1 MRLPIRFKIL
11 ISMLLVITVVVS
23 IITFTMANLFHEDK
37 SAYIHDLTAEM
48 AMHTAAETQS
58 LLVGYYERLQVFA
71 LLMCKRDLPQQQ
83 KSKLFNQLFARFP
96 EFVAITLYE
105 KNREPITVYD
115 SKTVEDAGMTKEA
128 FLAYRRENP
137 IPVEMIEAGETFVE
151 NSTLS
156 EKLPV
161 LTLAIVF
168 QAPDMEQEVVVAAVI
183 HLHSLLSLVKRSKI
197 FTCFIVD
204 YNGSPL
210 AHSDMRMVIDQ
221 TPVGWI
227 PDIQSL
233 EGRQSHGTTLEF
245 VQDEVQMIGGL
256 AGIDFSRLLS
266 GVQIP
271 TNKAYLTSKRLL
283 NSLILVAL
291 VLLVV
296 SAGLSLIW
304 SHRLTRPLERL
315 SKATKVVGKG
325 QFDIQIPTSSGDEF
339 GQLAG
344 SFNQMASELSHRE
357 QELKSTQEALVQS
370 EKMAAF
376 GQLGAGIAH
385 EVKNPL
391 AGILGLTQL
400 CLLEAEKATT
410 QFENLA
416 LIEKETKRCKT
427 IIENLLKFS
436 RQEKMSFDRIE
447 INRVAEDALAI
458 VNHQMGIHHV
468 KLHKK
473 LAPDLPL
480 VWGNANQIQQVFLNL
495 MINAQQ
501 SMEGNPGKVMLTTD
515 SLDSGK
521 IQIRVIDTGPG
532 IAAESQAKIFEPFY
546 TTKTSDKGTG
556 LGLSV
561 SYGIVKEHKGEIFV
575 NSEPGKGTV
584 FTILLPVA
592 GPADKSS
599 HALGRDAVADV
610 DIFKGSKIN

>member
-1 MRLPIRFKIL
+1 
-11 ISMLLVITVVVS
+11 MLLVITVVVS

-48 AMHTAAETQS
+48 AMHTAAEAQS

-71 LLMCKRDLPQQQ
+71 LLMCKRDLPQEQ
-83 KSKLFNQLFARFP
+83 KARLFNQLFSRFP

-105 KNREPITVYD
+105 INRQPITVYD
-115 SKTVEDAGMTKEA
+115 SKTLEDAGLTKDA
-128 FLAYRRENP
+128 FLSYRRKHP
-137 IPVEMIEAGETFVE
+137 IPLALIQSGEPFVE
-151 NSTLS
+151 NATLS
-156 EKLPV
+156 QKLPV
-161 LTLAIVF
+161 LTMAIAF
-168 QAPDMEQEVVVAAVI
+168 QAPEMDREVVVAAVI
-183 HLHSLLSLVKRSKI
+183 HLHSLLRLVKRSKI
-197 FTCFIVD
+197 FTCFVVD

-210 AHSDMRMVIDQ
+210 AHSDMQMVIDR
-221 TPVGWI
+221 TPVKWI
-227 PDIQSL
+227 PDVQSL
-233 EGRQSHGTTLEF
+233 EGKQSHGTTLEF
-245 VQDEVQMIGGL
+245 VQDDVAMIGGL
-256 AGIDFSRLLS
+256 AGIDFSKLIT

-271 TNKAYLTSKRLL
+271 TNKAYLTSKQLL
-283 NSLILVAL
+283 NSLVLVAL
-291 VLLVV
+291 ALLVV
-296 SAGLSLIW
+296 SAALSLIW
-304 SHRLTRPLERL
+304 SHRLTRPLENL

-325 QFDIQIPTSSGDEF
+325 QFDVQIPASTKDEF

-344 SFNQMASELSHRE
+344 SFNQMASELSHRDN
-357 QELKSTQEALVQS
+357 ELKSAQEALVQS

-410 QFENLA
+410 QFDNLA

-436 RQEKMSFDRIE
+436 RQEKVAFDRIE
-447 INRVAEDALAI
+447 INRVVEDAIAI
-458 VNHQMGIHHV
+458 VNHQMGIHQV

-501 SMEGNPGKVMLTTD
+501 AMDGNPGKVSLTTAC
-515 SLDSGK
+515 LDSVNVQ
-521 IQIRVIDTGPG
+521 IQIIDNGPG
-532 IAAESQAKIFEPFY
+532 IAEEHQAKIFEPFY

-561 SYGIVKEHKGEIFV
+561 SYGIVKEHKGDILISSKSGE
-575 NSEPGKGTV
+575 GTT
-584 FTILLPVA
+584 FTIILPVA
-592 GPADKSS
+592 DPEDRTDGAAEQATPQVI
-599 HALGRDAVADV
+599 DA
-610 DIFKGSKIN
+610 SKVENKENGV

>member
-48 AMHTAAETQS
+48 AMYTAAEAQS

-71 LLMCKRDLPQQQ
+71 LLMCKRDLPQEQ
-83 KSKLFNQLFARFP
+83 KARLFNQLFARFP
-96 EFVAITLYE
+96 AFVAITLDE
-105 KNREPITVYD
+105 KNRQPITVYD
-115 SKTVEDAGMTKEA
+115 SKTLEDAGLTKDA
-128 FLAYRRENP
+128 FLSHRRKNP
-137 IPVEMIEAGETFVE
+137 IPLQLIEAGVPYVE

-161 LTLAIVF
+161 LTMAIAF
-168 QAPDMEQEVVVAAVI
+168 QAPELDREVVVAAVI
-183 HLHSLLSLVKRSKI
+183 HLHSLLRLVKRSKI
-197 FTCFIVD
+197 FTCFVVD

-210 AHSDMRMVIDQ
+210 AHSDMQMVVKR
-221 TPVGWI
+221 TPVKWI
-227 PDIQSL
+227 PDVKSL

-245 VQDEVQMIGGL
+245 SQDDVAMIGGL
-256 AGIDFSRLLS
+256 AGIDFSKLLS

-271 TNKAYLTSKRLL
+271 TNKAYLTSKQLL
-283 NSLILVAL
+283 NSLVLVAL
-291 VLLVV
+291 ALLIV
-296 SAGLSLIW
+296 SAALSLIW
-304 SHRLTRPLERL
+304 SHRLTRPLENL
-315 SKATKVVGKG
+315 SEATKSVGKG
-325 QFDIQIPTSSGDEF
+325 QFDVQIPASSGDEF

-344 SFNQMASELSHRE
+344 SFNQMASELSYRDK
-357 QELKSTQEALVQS
+357 ELKSAQEALVQS

-400 CLLEAEKATT
+400 CLRDADKKTT
-410 QFENLA
+410 QFDNLA

-436 RQEKMSFDRIE
+436 RQEKMSFDRVE
-447 INRVAEDALAI
+447 INRVAEDAIAI
-458 VNHQMGIHHV
+458 VNHQMGIHQV
-468 KLHKK
+468 KLFTK
-473 LAPDLPL
+473 LAPDLPP
-480 VWGNANQIQQVFLNL
+480 VWGNANQIQQVLLNL

-501 SMEGNPGKVMLTTD
+501 AMEGSPGKVMITTD
-515 SLDSGK
+515 RLDSGAV
-521 IQIRVIDTGPG
+521 QIRVIDDGPG
-532 IAAESQAKIFEPFY
+532 IPKESRAKIFEPFY

-575 NSEPGKGTV
+575 HSKSGKGTV
-584 FTILLPVA
+584 FTILLPAA
-592 GPADKSS
+592 GPDKESS
-599 HALGRDAVADV
+599 RALDQTHPQMPGFSEEA
-610 DIFKGSKIN
+610 

>member
-71 LLMCKRDLPQQQ
+71 LLMCKRDLPQAQ

-115 SKTVEDAGMTKEA
+115 SNTIEDAGMEKDT
-128 FLAYRRENP
+128 FLSYRRKNP
-137 IPVEMIEAGETFVE
+137 IPLQMIEAGEIHVE

-156 EKLPV
+156 KKLPT
-161 LTLAIVF
+161 LTMAIVF
-168 QAPDMEQEVVVAAVI
+168 QTPEMQQEVIVSAMI
-183 HLHSLLSLVKRSKI
+183 HLHSLLRLVKRSKI

-204 YNGSPL
+204 YNGNPL
-210 AHSDMRMVIDQ
+210 AHSDLQMVINRKRVD
-221 TPVGWI
+221 WI

-245 VQDEVQMIGGL
+245 TQGRASMIGGL

-271 TNKAYLTSKRLL
+271 TTTAYLTSKQLL

-291 VLLVV
+291 ALLVI

-315 SKATKVVGKG
+315 SDATKTVGKG
-325 QFDIQIPTSSGDEF
+325 QFDIQVPASSGDEF

-344 SFNQMASELSHRE
+344 SFNQMASELSHRDK
-357 QELKSTQEALVQS
+357 ELKSAQEALVQS

-400 CLLEAEKATT
+400 CLREAEKATT
-410 QFENLA
+410 QHDNLS

-436 RQEKMSFDRIE
+436 RQEKISFDRVD

-458 VNHQMGIHHV
+458 VNHQMGINQVQLHH
-468 KLHKK
+468 K
-473 LAPDLPL
+473 LASDLPMA
-480 VWGNANQIQQVFLNL
+480 WGNANQIQQIFLNL

-501 SMEGNPGKVMLTTD
+501 AMEGNPGKVMLTTEK
-515 SLDSGK
+515 LDSGK
-521 IQIRVIDTGPG
+521 IQIRVIDDGPG
-532 IAAESQAKIFEPFY
+532 IPQESQAKIFEPFF

-561 SYGIVKEHKGEIFV
+561 SYGIVKEHKGDIFV
-575 NSEPGKGTV
+575 DSKPGKGTV
-584 FTILLPVA
+584 FTIQLPAA
-592 GPADKSS
+592 GKDDETTHEAGLNKAPMPKHS
-599 HALGRDAVADV
+599 GEV
-610 DIFKGSKIN
+610 K